1 MNRLPALA
9 ASAFLLGIALSSN
22 ALAATRDEQ
31 TKACRADAI
40 KFCSAE
46 IPDKDKITAC
56 MKQNVDKLSPECRK
70 MFGKKQ

>member
-1 MNRLPALA
+1 MNRLLA
-9 ASAFLLGIALSSN
+9 YYAPAFLLGFALISS
-22 ALAATRDEQ
+22 APAASRDEQ

-40 KFCSAE
+40 KFCSAD
-46 IPDKDKITAC
+46 IPVEDKITAC

>member
-1 MNRLPALA
+1 MNRLLA
-9 ASAFLLGIALSSN
+9 FAAPAFLLGLVLSSS
-22 ALAATRDEQ
+22 APAATRDEQ
-31 TKACRADAI
+31 TQACRADAI